1 MILRKAIL
9 AIVMLIAVMVNFTL
23 VEAAESVPYICYD
36 SIGSFINKI
45 NSRLAVINE
54 RITYE
59 EIGFYLSRVDSKGQY
74 GSQYEHFYKADIGEP
89 LSTPAVT
96 FPTSSNVQF
105 WRNRDSSAIYQIDF
119 DFNRDNWNKHSTIF
133 VAILY
138 ATGLPSSTI
147 QEFVV
152 SFDKFIISVIHPTSK
167 TFKLGIQ
174 KLGDIL
180 LLNAKYLIT
189 LTL

>member
-89 LSTPAVT
+89 LSTTAVT
-96 FPTSSNVQF
+96 LPTSSNVQF